1 MKSQSKNEW
10 PTSDTD
16 HITSALMQKTY
27 KRINATKKQN
37 LDNNKIYF
45 AKRQVQ
51 QKGKSPSKLATILT
65 ADKQKKEQKTEKKN

>member
-1 MKSQSKNEW
+1 MKSQRQNEW
-10 PTSDTD
+10 PTSDTG

-37 LDNNKIYF
+37 LDNKIYF

-51 QKGKSPSKLATILT
+51 QKGKSPSKLATILR
-65 ADKQKKEQKTEKKN
+65 ADKHKKEQKTEKKN